1 MSSLNCLRL
10 PIFYVLHVTPAAAAA
25 IAAAATVLFI
35 SNGASS
41 SDHPPPRRPRT
52 GCMGRAGQG
61 AVLAAAYTPV
71 GRTDGRTRPPR
82 PPRPLHLSKKR
93 KKLFFRRL
101 SYLEQTRSPARTMG
115 RTDGRS
121 DMGGAA
127 S

>member
-10 PIFYVLHVTPAAAAA
+10 PIFYVLHVTPAA
-25 IAAAATVLFI
+25 IAAAAAAAAAVLFI

-71 GRTDGRTRPPR
+71 GRTR

-101 SYLEQTRSPARTMG
+101 SYLEQTRSPAPTDG
-115 RTDGRS
+115 RADDGTDGRS